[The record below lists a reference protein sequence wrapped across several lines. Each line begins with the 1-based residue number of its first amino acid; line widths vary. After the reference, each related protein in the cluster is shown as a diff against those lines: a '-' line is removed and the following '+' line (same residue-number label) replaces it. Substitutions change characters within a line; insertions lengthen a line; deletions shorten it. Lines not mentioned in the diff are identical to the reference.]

1 MKNTHKYPCVSNHV
15 IASDSA
21 AITEKSSQPASVI
34 ASFLAM
40 TSGGG
45 FDNFL
50 KVVKSISMIKR
61 IPINAHV
68 LNKNIPTFTTLLLC
82 WLLVVISPASA
93 QKKKPVVAKKRP
105 NIIIIMA
112 DDMGYSDIGC
122 FGSETQTPNLDELAN
137 TGMKLTQ
144 FYNASRCCPTRA
156 SLMTGLY
163 QHQAGVG
170 DMMNTRKE
178 PAYEGYLNQNC
189 VTIAEALKQGGYN
202 TFMAGKW
209 HIGQAPEHWPVKRGF
224 DHYFGLIDGAS
235 SYFNPTMPY
244 RPNQKLTIALD
255 DKEFTPWPNWY
266 STNAYADYA
275 VKFIDGNK
283 TSNKPFFLYMAFTSP
298 HWPIMALPEDI
309 AKYKGKYMKGWDKL
323 REERL
328 ARQKALGILP
338 RDAQLSPRDK
348 NVPEWDS
355 LTPEEKDRWD
365 TKMAVYAAMIDRM
378 DQNIGR
384 IRAELKKLNQDKN
397 TVIMFLSDNGAS
409 SESIKGP
416 GFTPEVLAANNKPA
430 SDPTSFTAYEFW
442 GANVSNT
449 PFRLFKHW
457 EYEGGTATPFI
468 ANYPGLI
475 KPGSKSSQPA
485 HIIDLMATCLDFAHV
500 AYPKTYNG
508 NTILPTEGMS
518 MTPLLEGHKWAGHN
532 ALFFEHEG
540 NRAVR
545 QGEWKLVSQKPDNK
559 WELYNINTDRSEL
572 NDLSAKYPEKVK
584 AMSELYDAW
593 AAHAGVIPFEKL
605 EKRKGEE
612 F

>member
-1 MKNTHKYPCVSNHV
+1 MYKKNNRRSIYLYLLFFCLSTSVSAQQKHK
-15 IASDSA
+15 
-21 AITEKSSQPASVI
+21 AIT
-34 ASFLAM
+34 
-40 TSGGG
+40 
-45 FDNFL
+45 
-50 KVVKSISMIKR
+50 
-61 IPINAHV
+61 
-68 LNKNIPTFTTLLLC
+68 
-82 WLLVVISPASA
+82 
-93 QKKKPVVAKKRP
+93 KKRP
-105 NIIIIMA
+105 NIIIILA

-122 FGSETQTPNLDELAN
+122 FGSETKTPNLDALGK
-137 TGMKLTQ
+137 TGIKMTQ

-170 DMMNTRKE
+170 DMVNTRTQ

-189 VTIAEALKQGGYN
+189 VTIAEALKAGGYN
-202 TFMAGKW
+202 TLMAGKW

-255 DKEFTPWPNWY
+255 DKEFTPGPNLY

-283 TSNKPFFLYMAFTSP
+283 NTGKPFFLYMAFTSP
-298 HWPIMALPEDI
+298 HWPIQALPEDI
-309 AKYKGKYMKGWDKL
+309 ARYRGKYMIGWDKL
-323 REERL
+323 REARL
-328 ARQKALGILP
+328 ARQKAMGILP
-338 RDAQLSPRDK
+338 KDAQLSPRDS
-348 NVPEWDS
+348 NVPDWDS
-355 LTPEEKDRWD
+355 LSPEEKDKWD

-384 IRAELKKLNQDKN
+384 IRAKLKELHQDKN
-397 TVIMFLSDNGAS
+397 TIIMFLSDNGAS

-416 GFTPEVLAANNKPA
+416 GFTPEIQAANNKPA

-468 ANYPGLI
+468 ANYPGVI
-475 KPGSKSSQPA
+475 KPGGIISRPA
-485 HIIDLMATCLDFAHV
+485 HIIDLMATCLDFAQV
-500 AYPKTYNG
+500 SYPKTYHG
-508 NTILPTEGMS
+508 NTIIPTEGIS
-518 MTPLLEGHKWAGHN
+518 IAPLLKGQKWAGHN

-545 QGEWKLVSQKPDNK
+545 QGEWKLVSQKPLNK
-559 WELYNINTDRSEL
+559 WELYNIKTDRSEL
-572 NDLSAKYPEKVK
+572 NDLSAQYPDKVT
-584 AMSELYDAW
+584 AMVALYSQW
-593 AAHAGVIPFEKL
+593 AERAGVIPFEKL